1 MSGPATEGSVQQR
14 VHRMSVGHD
23 ERLVVSSRPSVL
35 RPCKSLSIL
44 YFSVFVVSDCAV
56 GYFLFSEGEEIFF
69 NSIFLGS
76 ERWKLFCKLWSVL
89 GLVRLANVLTPV
101 RWLVLITTFLPRF
114 VLTNFHVHDSPA
126 FSCPTHSKILL
137 NG

>member
-1 MSGPATEGSVQQR
+1 MCFCLFVLMLA
-14 VHRMSVGHD
+14 VG
-23 ERLVVSSRPSVL
+23 LLSSVL
-35 RPCKSLSIL
+35 ANHCQYYVSD
-44 YFSVFVVSDCAV
+44 FVVSPCVVA
-56 GYFLFSEGEEIFF
+56 YFLFSEWEEIFF
-69 NSIFLGS
+69 NSIFLGL

-137 NG
+137 NGSETSNAPFRE